1 MTCRKPVINMQ
12 TLILLYKATNSNTT
26 QCVLVNMA
34 YIAERDRQ
42 RQSTKRLYASK
53 TLINF
58 TPPLVIKFIL
68 SKLDMPLTAC
78 LTPVLLKLVAAK
90 ETNFVCN
97 CVVLECA
104 KESNSYMISQW
115 PIDPTECV
123 SEGILCPVLPASLTP

>member
-1 MTCRKPVINMQ
+1 MCAGQHGM
-12 TLILLYKATNSNTT
+12 
-26 QCVLVNMA
+26 
-34 YIAERDRQ
+34 AERDRQ
-42 RQSTKRLYASK
+42 RQSMIRLYASK

-78 LTPVLLKLVAAK
+78 LTPVLLKLVAA
-90 ETNFVCN
+90 EATNFVCN

-104 KESNSYMISQW
+104 KESNSFMISQW

-123 SEGILCPVLPASLTP
+123 SEGIICPALPASLTP